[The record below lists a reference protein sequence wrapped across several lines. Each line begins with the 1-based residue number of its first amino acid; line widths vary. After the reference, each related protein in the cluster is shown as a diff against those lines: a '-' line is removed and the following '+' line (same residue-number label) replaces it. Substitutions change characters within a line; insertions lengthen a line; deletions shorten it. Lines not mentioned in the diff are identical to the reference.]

1 MRFSLSDLIHD
12 EPPSPTSQL
21 SSNGPQDTFN
31 HNRLTETIDPFLAN
45 HHNEG
50 LSIRPPATA
59 MNLLDQFAHR
69 QEQQTFQSVHGPSV
83 PAARIFDGTAHLR
96 GAQNTSEPPAYQSSV
111 QSNEVEVGVG
121 QNRDNSPMIP
131 IQIEFTFYLPTEEPA
146 RPGNPRK
153 RPPPTSNEPRPEKKV
168 NSDPDRMRVY
178 WDPRDNDLNRF
189 KDEAIQAIGEK
200 EGEPVAVFA
209 RSQDA
214 AGNIDWCVSIPFGG
228 PFAANHKRRLD
239 NPEVFSRFLT
249 AAEGASDDRKAM
261 CRLVQKDPKA
271 AAEKASAYKR
281 LRQTQSGSNTDGG
294 DNEPEVVPTASESS
308 GAELTRLIRDI
319 LTAHDP
325 CEQLSGSSE
334 KPVFINPEN
343 RNEFFVIT
351 FPKADAWARAIKAN
365 PKEVNILTPPRSP
378 LFRFQK
384 AGSNASPAV
393 IQSAQPTL
401 PPPTPPAQQAP
412 NMFSM
417 YPPPWAW
424 QYGFNQPFP
433 QSATPPVL
441 STPVASTS
449 TSQTEAPVIES
460 SPAPSD
466 GTSNLDDFLRFAR
479 VNVDSVALTEGL
491 HNLGITHWSMFQLT
505 SAEELV
511 DAGVPP
517 VSARSLLR
525 AVRRYSKMKKNDTSS
540 K

>member
-365 PKEVNILTPPRSP
+365 PKEVNILTPPRWFKRESSCNP
-378 LFRFQK
+378 I
-384 AGSNASPAV
+384 GSAYPTPADSTCPASAEHVLNVPPTLGMA
-393 IQSAQPTL
+393 IWIQPTF
-401 PPPTPPAQQAP
+401 PAIG
-412 NMFSM
+412 
-417 YPPPWAW
+417 Y
-424 QYGFNQPFP
+424 
-433 QSATPPVL
+433 TPVL